1 MATDTLNAFLAENV
15 ETVANK
21 KVVISKRFKDADGN
35 PIEWELRPISSALN
49 DELQRRATVQRNER
63 GRVIRE
69 TDQVR
74 YMGLFLAESVV
85 YPDLNNAKLQDSYGV
100 KSADAL
106 LKKMLLVGEMNTL
119 AQEVSELSNLEGMS
133 ELVDEAKN

>member
-21 KVVISKRFKDADGN
+21 KVVISKRFKGADGN
-35 PIEWELRPISSALN
+35 PVEWELRPISSALN

-69 TDQVR
+69 TDQVK

>member
-21 KVVISKRFKDADGN
+21 KVVISKRFKDTDGN
-35 PIEWELRPISSALN
+35 PVEWELRPISSALN

-133 ELVDEAKN
+133 DLVDEAKN